1 MPSQAMLQS
10 GHAASV
16 HHGSMLTS
24 AINAGSTCRDGIAEI
39 VAALW
44 SSLRL
49 SQTGFGAKKSTASDG
64 KVVRDNS

>member
-1 MPSQAMLQS
+1 
-10 GHAASV
+10 
-16 HHGSMLTS
+16 MLTTV
-24 AINAGSTCRDGIAEI
+24 INAGSTCKDGIAET

-49 SQTGFGAKKSTASDG
+49 SQIGFGAKKSTASDD